1 MQVAAATHRMN
12 VFLVEDSAQVVQRL
26 EEMLAAI
33 DGVRTV
39 GSAASADEAIRE
51 VLTLHPD
58 AVLCDISLAQGT
70 GFDVLRALQESLTNI
85 ARHAKARQV
94 WVSLGAENGDIYFE
108 VEDDGR
114 GIEPADFAK
123 ARSLGLKGMRERM
136 QYLGGS
142 IEVARAPR
150 GGTRV
155 RVRVPAQGQAQ

>member
-1 MQVAAATHRMN
+1 MGARAACRHTAAMQVAAQIRPMS

-70 GFDVLRALQESLTNI
+70 GFDVLRALHAQAPEVDVYMLSNFATEPYRRLA
-85 ARHAKARQV
+85 AR
-94 WVSLGAENGDIYFE
+94 LGA
-108 VEDDGR
+108 R
-114 GIEPADFAK
+114 GFFDKTTE
-123 ARSLGLKGMRERM
+123 LERM
-136 QYLGGS
+136 RDA
-142 IEVARAPR
+142 VAACAASRH
-150 GGTRV
+150 
-155 RVRVPAQGQAQ
+155 

>member
-1 MQVAAATHRMN
+1 MQVAAATHTMN

-70 GFDVLRALQESLTNI
+70 GFDVLRALHAQAPEVDVYMLSNFATEPYRRLA
-85 ARHAKARQV
+85 AR
-94 WVSLGAENGDIYFE
+94 LGA
-108 VEDDGR
+108 R
-114 GIEPADFAK
+114 GFFDKTTE
-123 ARSLGLKGMRERM
+123 LERM
-136 QYLGGS
+136 RDA
-142 IEVARAPR
+142 VAARA
-150 GGTRV
+150 
-155 RVRVPAQGQAQ
+155 ASQH

>member
-1 MQVAAATHRMN
+1 MQVAAATHTMN

-70 GFDVLRALQESLTNI
+70 GFDVLRALHAQAPEVDVYMLSNSATEPYRRLA
-85 ARHAKARQV
+85 AR
-94 WVSLGAENGDIYFE
+94 LGA
-108 VEDDGR
+108 R
-114 GIEPADFAK
+114 GFFDKTTE
-123 ARSLGLKGMRERM
+123 LERM
-136 QYLGGS
+136 RDA
-142 IEVARAPR
+142 VAARA
-150 GGTRV
+150 
-155 RVRVPAQGQAQ
+155 ASQH